1 MKRLIR
7 VIRAMLPPLLL
18 LLGGLAAL
26 YFLLQGSWQLDLRL
40 PFLLWLGLL
49 PLSGGVSSGYAFPG
63 HYLRAAFLTGGLW
76 ILLAASFLLGYAVAL
91 PWSALLIVAVAAL
104 LLALLGGW
112 LGAGFSVALAG
123 LRQAAA
129 TKREREILRDAHNR
143 ASSD

>member
-49 PLSGGVSSGYAFPG
+49 PLSGGVSSGYVFPG
-63 HYLRAAFLTGGLW
+63 HYLGAALLTGGLW
-76 ILLAASFLLGYAVAL
+76 ILLAASFLLGYAVVL
-91 PWSALLIVAVAAL
+91 PWPALLVAAVAAL

-129 TKREREILRDAHNR
+129 QREQEILQDTHNR